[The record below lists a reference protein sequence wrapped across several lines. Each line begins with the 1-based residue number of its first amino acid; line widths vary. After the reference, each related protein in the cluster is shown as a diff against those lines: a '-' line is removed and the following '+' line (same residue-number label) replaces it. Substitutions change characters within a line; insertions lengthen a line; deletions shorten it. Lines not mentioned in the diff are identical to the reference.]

1 MVDPAVELDA
11 TKAALEL
18 DATKAALE
26 ALQALDQEQ
35 VARALRWLSEIL
47 KVSPPPLISMP
58 PSDPTSAVP
67 YAPMLSPGVVP
78 PMMSAVPYNVTGAPY
93 PSYPQGGIGDL
104 SSPKA
109 FLASKR
115 PKSLSEKIACLAY
128 YLTHCRN
135 VHHFKTADIISL
147 NTEAAQPKKMQNP
160 SRDVAKA
167 ETRNGYLVSAGAGNR
182 QISTLG
188 EAIVAALPDRDAVEA
203 AAKDHNPVRRRK
215 PVAKKRST
223 TSHGGSSGAAAKSA
237 VGSEAAKS
245 SASGLAKP

>member
-1 MVDPAVELDA
+1 MC
-11 TKAALEL
+11 
-18 DATKAALE
+18 
-26 ALQALDQEQ
+26 
-35 VARALRWLSEIL
+35 I
-47 KVSPPPLISMP
+47 IS
-58 PSDPTSAVP
+58 
-67 YAPMLSPGVVP
+67 
-78 PMMSAVPYNVTGAPY
+78 
-93 PSYPQGGIGDL
+93 
-104 SSPKA
+104 
-109 FLASKR
+109 
-115 PKSLSEKIACLAY
+115 
-128 YLTHCRN
+128 
-135 VHHFKTADIISL
+135 KTADIISL